1 MSTNSQYRDWVC
13 ASQESISQDCFS
25 SDICD
30 RDIPEQLA
38 ENNDETK
45 VKESK
50 LHHSR
55 IVLKQDFPIQKVI
68 VPAAGLFSKG
78 TFYNS
83 FKIGLFSLAIFC
95 FNFFKKQLFFDNF
108 WLSNLILQLSQIIL
122 NLIIIFFAVCLI
134 IIFFKFL
141 LDIFGKMTLTIDR
154 QNCSI
159 TYSLFGINK
168 QNTLIIPLKEIIRLD
183 KYRTSSL
190 HNSHLEIVT
199 NEKSYPLFTN
209 PHFLVTSLE
218 IDWIAWKISNYLN
231 VPIKEIVGLS
241 ESEIKDTIC
250 YIEQLSYDLERENN

>member
-1 MSTNSQYRDWVC
+1 MSTNNQYRDRVC
-13 ASQESISQDCFS
+13 TFEDCFS

-30 RDIPEQLA
+30 RYIPVR
-38 ENNDETK
+38 EN
-45 VKESK
+45 K

-55 IVLKQDFPIQKVI
+55 IVLKQDFSLQKVI
-68 VPAAGLFSKG
+68 VSAAGLFSRV

-83 FKIGLFSLAIFC
+83 FKIGLFSIAIFC
-95 FNFFKKQLFFDNF
+95 FNFLKKQLFFNDF
-108 WLSNLILQLSQIIL
+108 WFGNLILQLYHIIL
-122 NLIIIFFAVCLI
+122 NLIIIFFAICLI
-134 IIFFKFL
+134 ILGFKFL

-154 QNCSI
+154 QNLLI

-168 QNTLIIPLKEIIRLD
+168 QNTSIIPLQTIIRLE

-209 PHFLVTSLE
+209 PHFLITTWE
-218 IDWIAWKISNYLN
+218 IDWLAWKISNYLN
-231 VPIKEIVGLS
+231 VPIKEIVSLS

-250 YIEQLSYDLERENN
+250 YIEQLSYDLEKENN